1 MMPLLLQLPASGST
15 SGSTLENVF
24 VSTCGRTRVHAAS
37 SARTSDEH
45 WRMLSRTAKTEVV
58 LYTHS
63 SSRSRSSSAG
73 HLGTSYSPAPWALI
87 QYMKKALLCS
97 SDEGGD
103 VTFAP

>member
-63 SSRSRSSSAG
+63 SRVVPSA
-73 HLGTSYSPAPWALI
+73 HLGTSYSPAPGALI